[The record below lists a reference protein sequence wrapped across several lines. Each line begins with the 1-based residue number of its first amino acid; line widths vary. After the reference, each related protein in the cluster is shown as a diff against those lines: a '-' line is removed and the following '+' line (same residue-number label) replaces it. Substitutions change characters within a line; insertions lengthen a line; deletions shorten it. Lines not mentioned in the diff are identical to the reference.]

1 MKNRTKVKINS
12 IILAIMFTF
21 CMVGCGKQEIQ
32 QNTDEIALRG
42 EWYYVHDE
50 NETAAAFYED
60 GSAKFEG
67 EKYQYTC
74 DGEFINLTDKDGNV
88 TKLRYLT
95 EGEKMYVYIQSTYT
109 RQAEGGGSGI
119 VGMWR
124 CEDKGWSFEF
134 TNKGTF
140 MEDGVLTGHY
150 EVDEEAKIIKLMY
163 ETALEDTVFY
173 YDLTENGLAIEYPW
187 LMRKR

>member
-1 MKNRTKVKINS
+1 MNNKAKVRINS
-12 IILAIMFTF
+12 IVLVIMITL
-21 CMVGCGKQEIQ
+21 CMVGCGKKAIQ
-32 QNTDEIALRG
+32 QSAEEIALHG
-42 EWYYVHDE
+42 EWCYVHDE
-50 NETAAAFYED
+50 KQTVAEFSED
-60 GSAKFEG
+60 GSAEFEG